1 MSISIRESGES
12 PMVYIIKFFILIN
25 DFQTEFPCI
34 FSEIYKSPLG
44 FTFNLFQCVR
54 RHYISSNIYTYLC
67 GKTRTQFFSQVPS
80 RHFLHLLLCWHQL
93 NKSFDY
99 LLA

>member
-44 FTFNLFQCVR
+44 FTFNLFQCVH
-54 RHYISSNIYTYLC
+54 RHLYILKYIYIFMLEKQEHNFLAKYLQDIF
-67 GKTRTQFFSQVPS
+67 TFAFV
-80 RHFLHLLLCWHQL
+80 
-93 NKSFDY
+93 
-99 LLA
+99 LASIE